1 MGWTYAI
8 SWLLTLYAKPAPKN
22 MSTCETFL
30 TKLQTIR
37 DHCSQF
43 NHPVL
48 EHLFESR
55 HLCFDLLGGFNY
67 HSGVWC
73 QRLWRGLVIAPS
85 CENLC
90 YRY

>member
-48 EHLFESR
+48 EHLFVSIF
-55 HLCFDLLGGFNY
+55 LVVLIIIQVF
-67 HSGVWC
+67 GV
-73 QRLWRGLVIAPS
+73 RGYG
-85 CENLC
+85 EG
-90 YRY
+90 